1 MRRTYQLI
9 TKIQLMLF
17 ATVGLL
23 LTFTAC
29 SSDDL
34 EDAASS
40 KELFDVN
47 LSISTRVTADDPE
60 SQIKSLKVFAFDG
73 ERLVSRYEKANI
85 TGIEHSFTMQ
95 LPEEFITFY
104 VIANENAAGELKKEN
119 AETFNLSTANKKT
132 DLEAITFSSL
142 PGDVANKGI
151 PMTAIYTTP
160 AKVDRKTPIV
170 IDNLKRSIAKLNIY
184 VVKKGSESAHAYMN
198 RGIYLYNEP
207 KYGYLF
213 AEKSLYKDP
222 VYNHRESETG
232 TQTDGN
238 NQKDGKVILS
248 AYWKDDTNKQP
259 ILENEID
266 SIFKL
271 NMEQI
276 PSNYQKLNKETIYLF
291 ANPNDGKIN
300 ETKANAYCLKFGWTE
315 KYIGTGA
322 QEVTDTPTTSIYLPI
337 VNANDNIQFFAYISV
352 TSHLFMDF
360 NWHVSTWVNAG
371 SGDDDIIFQ

>member
-119 AETFNLSTANKKT
+119 AETFNFSTANKKT

-222 VYNHRESETG
+222 VYNHRESEAG

-238 NQKDGKVILS
+238 NQKGGKVVFSAEWKNEKIPTEAELS
-248 AYWKDDTNKQP
+248 KSK
-259 ILENEID
+259 NEIK
-266 SIFKL
+266 KL
-271 NMEQI
+271 HSPGMTQDANNFEFIQ
-276 PSNYQKLNKETIYLF
+276 STYLF
-291 ANPNDGKIN
+291 ANPNGERIT
-300 ETKANAYCLKFGWTE
+300 EEKANAYYIKVGWTRQ
-315 KYIGTGA
+315 YSDQGTMII
-322 QEVTDTPTTSIYLPI
+322 DTPQTASIYLPT
-337 VNANDNIQFFAYISV
+337 VNANDNLNFFAYISV
-352 TSHLFMDF
+352 TSTAINKF
-360 NWHVSTWVNAG
+360 NWFVSPWAEGGGNI
-371 SGDDDIIFQ
+371 DFQ